1 MSKATNEIINV
12 LEKFQH
18 GYKLRDLSQVSSF
31 FNELFVTDSDSMI
44 VGTGQEEWI
53 VGLEKIK
60 ELLENDWKE
69 WSDLTIDIENAHIH
83 EAGNVAWVTTKAS
96 CAITY
101 TIDQIMEYIKEM
113 LKSTLNDP
121 DQSNI
126 EKFSWINTISSRV
139 LFEKTQGDT
148 LKYALRI
155 SIVMVKRENRWKIH
169 QMHFSFPNVLF
180 PDGRIKE

>member
-1 MSKATNEIINV
+1 
-12 LEKFQH
+12 
-18 GYKLRDLSQVSSF
+18 
-31 FNELFVTDSDSMI
+31 
-44 VGTGQEEWI
+44 
-53 VGLEKIK
+53 
-60 ELLENDWKE
+60 
-69 WSDLTIDIENAHIH
+69 
-83 EAGNVAWVTTKAS
+83 VTTKAS